1 MQQIWKM
8 QAVGY
13 LSLMLVSA
21 GCQSVPIEQL
31 PANADPSA
39 EISKLEAG
47 RDAALAEQAD
57 VLAPD
62 SFQEV
67 SEHLTEAKR
76 LRTKN
81 ASNEAILESVA
92 GGLAYLKKAEAT
104 TKAAQEVMPEVLNA
118 RRAALTAHAPQF
130 DRKGLEKADKNLRK
144 VGKDLEDQDKA
155 SALKKRLELQKEFA
169 AVEANSLHSSVTGP
183 AKHTR
188 DQALREG
195 AQKFASRTLA
205 DLDAK
210 LKEADSY
217 VTVNLKDKAALER
230 MEGNLLKSADRLLR
244 ITRESKALNA
254 DDGEAIALQR
264 EAQNERLASER
275 AALKEKQTE
284 LEETTSELKQTE
296 RTAAQLAASKA
307 FQDKVKAAQHQF
319 SSTEAQV
326 LQQAGKVIIRLTD
339 LRFATG
345 QHGPNSSRFGMLN
358 RVSEVIDTFAPAEVV
373 IQGHS
378 DATGNAQANKDLSLA
393 RAEAVKDYL
402 QAQRTSTDGKPLT
415 LRAEGLGDQ
424 QPIASNKTASGRAK
438 NRRVDVIIVPQS
450 LPAVAH

>member
-1 MQQIWKM
+1 MQQIRKM

-47 RDAALAEQAD
+47 REAALADQAD
-57 VLAPD
+57 VFAPD
-62 SFQEV
+62 SFKEV

-76 LRTKN
+76 LRSKN
-81 ASNEAILESVA
+81 ASNEAVLKSVA
-92 GGLAYLKKAEAT
+92 GGLAYLKKAEEA
-104 TKAAQEVMPEVLNA
+104 TKAAQDVMPEVLSA
-118 RRAALTAHAPQF
+118 RRAALAANAREF
-130 DRKGLEKADKNLRK
+130 DRKGFENADKELRSI
-144 VGKDLEDQDKA
+144 GKDLEDHDKA

-169 AVEANSLHSSVTGP
+169 AVESNSLHTSVTGP
-183 AKHTR
+183 AKHSR
-188 DQALREG
+188 EQALREG
-195 AQKFASRTLA
+195 AKKFAPRTLA

-210 LKEADSY
+210 IKEADSY
-217 VTVNLKDKAALER
+217 VTVNLKDRAALESK
-230 MEGNLLKSADRLLR
+230 EGDLLKSADRLLR

-254 DDGEAIALQR
+254 EDGEAIALQR
-264 EAQNERLASER
+264 EAQSERLASER

-296 RTAAQLAASKA
+296 QTAAQLAASKA
-307 FQDKVKAAQHQF
+307 FQDKVKAAQQQF
-319 SSTEAQV
+319 SSAEAQV

-339 LRFATG
+339 LRFAVG
-345 QHGPNSSRFGMLN
+345 QHALNSSRFGMLN

-378 DATGNAQANKDLSLA
+378 DTTGNAAANRDLSLA

-424 QPIASNKTASGRAK
+424 QPVAPNKTASGRAK

-450 LPAVAH
+450 LPTVAH

>member
-1 MQQIWKM
+1 MQQIRKM

-13 LSLMLVSA
+13 ISLMLVSA

-47 RDAALAEQAD
+47 REAALADQAD

-62 SFQEV
+62 SFKEV

-81 ASNEAILESVA
+81 ASNEAILKSVA
-92 GGLAYLKKAEAT
+92 GGFAYLKKAEEA
-104 TKAAQEVMPEVLNA
+104 TKAAQDVMPEVLSA
-118 RRAALTAHAPQF
+118 RRAALSANAREF
-130 DRKGLEKADKNLRK
+130 DRKGFEKADKELRSI
-144 VGKDLEDQDKA
+144 GKDLEDRDKA

-169 AVEANSLHSSVTGP
+169 AVESNSLHTSVTGP

-188 DQALREG
+188 DEAMREG

-217 VTVNLKDKAALER
+217 VTVNLKDRAALENK
-230 MEGNLLKSADRLLR
+230 EGALLKSADRLVR

-254 DDGEAIALQR
+254 EDGEAIALQR
-264 EAQNERLASER
+264 ETQSERLASER
-275 AALKEKQTE
+275 AALKEKQME

-296 RTAAQLAASKA
+296 QTAAQLAANEA

-326 LQQAGKVIIRLTD
+326 MQQAGKVIVRLTD
-339 LRFATG
+339 LRFAVG
-345 QHGPNSSRFGMLN
+345 QHGLNSSRFGMLN
-358 RVSEVIDTFAPAEVV
+358 RVSEVIGTFAPAEVV

-378 DATGNAQANKDLSLA
+378 DATGNAKANKELSLA

-402 QAQRTSTDGKPLT
+402 QAQRTSPEGKPLT

-450 LPAVAH
+450 LPTVAH